1 MAGTRKRFGSLPQSR
16 RLIPLIR
23 DRTTGELRPPT
34 DDEVQTVEK
43 ESAAWFQ
50 ELLDADRLPG
60 FPGAQDIAAKLQVS
74 AQDQLRRR
82 QIQKTPSRGLTI
94 LGVSYLLA
102 TLRVTKPEDLPRV
115 VDKWLQWLGID
126 RVSRPRGR
134 PRAKQTEMDHYVWF
148 TVFQQVI
155 EKTQVWS
162 RKQELKRQHPRR
174 WKNPLREVL
183 HKDECWEP
191 KEIELVISSKTAHT
205 LALNLTATKL
215 NIKPDTVARSV
226 RRRSRSRS

>member
-1 MAGTRKRFGSLPQSR
+1 LSDEQIQDFVKEGDAWVRELRDAGMLTKLLLASPGFEKGKEIAVRLMAGALDLLTGQR
-16 RLIPLIR
+16 RHDSINPF
-23 DRTTGELRPPT
+23 
-34 DDEVQTVEK
+34 EVGVFLANLSTFK
-43 ESAAWFQ
+43 P
-50 ELLDADRLPG
+50 DDRLW
-60 FPGAQDIAAKLQVS
+60 IM
-74 AQDQLRRR
+74 
-82 QIQKTPSRGLTI
+82 
-94 LGVSYLLA
+94 
-102 TLRVTKPEDLPRV
+102 
-115 VDKWLQWLGID
+115 DKWLKWFGID
-126 RVSRPRGR
+126 RAAKVGR
-134 PRAKQTEMDHYVWF
+134 PQGKGKAEREHFLWF
-148 TVFQQVI
+148 TIFQQVI

-215 NIKPDTVARSV
+215 NIKPDTVVRSV